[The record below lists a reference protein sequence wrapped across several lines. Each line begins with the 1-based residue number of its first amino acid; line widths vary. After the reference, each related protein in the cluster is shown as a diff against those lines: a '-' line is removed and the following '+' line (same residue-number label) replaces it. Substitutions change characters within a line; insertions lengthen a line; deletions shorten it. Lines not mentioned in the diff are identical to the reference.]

1 MASGLRLQQGET
13 VVLDV
18 LPSSFWTIG
27 KYIFTLGLWAIWR
40 SRHHFVLTNQRVLVF
55 QGIVSKGEKSVPL
68 SRIQDVAL
76 SRSILAGG
84 HVALSSAGGTLS
96 IQRIGPLT
104 RESAREFAD
113 AIGERIHHSGDGV
126 SATHAVAQPR

>member
-18 LPSSFWTIG
+18 LPSAFWTIG
-27 KYIFTLGLWAIWR
+27 KYICTLGLWAIWR
-40 SRHHFVLTNQRVLVF
+40 SRHHFVLTNQRVLVL

-68 SRIQDVAL
+68 SRIQDVTL
-76 SRSILAGG
+76 SRSILSGG
-84 HVALSSAGGTLS
+84 QVALSSAGGSLS

-104 RESAREFAD
+104 REAAREFAD
-113 AIGERIHHSGDGV
+113 AIGERIHQGGDGL
-126 SATHAVAQPR
+126 SAADAKAAS